1 LVDAF
6 KKLLLWLLSW
16 AFDGFNDSIDSAID
30 VLGGTDFDIMS
41 QASSLSNVFS
51 PVCSSIVAICALTE
65 LAIYASHVDSLRWEH
80 GIKIGAKLS
89 MAKAFYSNAPA
100 LLLAIYAQCQS
111 WIGLMTFS
119 DVEKATSRS
128 ISSKIIGNFD
138 KIMDGV
144 SGLGNTLGLFLTL
157 IIVILAIKACGLLIL
172 VMAYGRIFEILA
184 YAIISP
190 IPCAFLPLTGTTE
203 FGINNIT
210 KKFFKSFIAV
220 CLQGLIM
227 VVCLRVYNLIMCGA
241 LDTVIDNMGSIDD
254 YLAAGGNAVAYVSD
268 MLWTMA
274 LGSVALVVA
283 VSKSS
288 SWAKSMIDG

>member
-1 LVDAF
+1 MVHDF
-6 KKLLLWLLSW
+6 KEFLLFLLSW
-16 AFDGFNDSIDSAID
+16 AFNGFNDSIDSAID

-41 QASSLSNVFS
+41 HASSLSNVFS

-111 WIGLMTFS
+111 WVGLMTFS
-119 DVEKATSRS
+119 DVEKATTQNIS
-128 ISSKIIGNFD
+128 IKIIDNCELA
-138 KIMDGV
+138 INGV
-144 SGLGNTLGLFLTL
+144 SGLGHTFGFFLTAL
-157 IIVILAIKACGLLIL
+157 VVILAIKACGLLIL

-190 IPCAFLPLTGTTE
+190 IPCAFMPLTGTTE

-241 LDTVIDNMGSIDD
+241 LDTVIDNLGSIDD
-254 YLAAGGNAVAYVSD
+254 YLSHDGNAVAYVSD
-268 MLWTMA
+268 MLYTMA
-274 LGSVALVVA
+274 LGSIALVVA
-283 VSKSS
+283 VSKSGT
-288 SWAKSMIDG
+288 WAKSMIDG